1 MVAPYMFGRP
11 ETITGQS
18 FAQQADRAAPLAT
31 LPYAEALGRI
41 QGIPMVGPGD
51 AIYLRQ
57 AEGAGQ
63 LRGDMAAAL
72 AGNLANLKTRQTL
85 QNLAAGEAQQ
95 SARLRSE
102 QAALGR
108 GAAAAGGIGA
118 ALGNLPGNLIKT
130 LSGLDYKL
138 REQTGEGFADLLKQQ
153 AADRAA
159 ARVPRSKYERVG
171 PRKPVRLSAAYQ
183 DPSQASPEE
192 LEELKTLV
200 AQKEGYEKSRL
211 AGATLDE
218 LEDVMAAAAEGDPT
232 AQRASVRMMDAAE
245 EAMRLD
251 KASREQRAWPEFGWS
266 HRAQEGLGPLPRRGS
281 GEGRFRRLYRPDL
294 RDKAQEAL
302 ERGDI
307 DLYEAYVAAAEQAAT
322 EGIYGPARQKREQI
336 ERDALEG
343 RGLPAFDEGRM
354 LDVLDEAEKWRAQG
368 AAGEPPA
375 DLPVEY
381 RLDPSR
387 YTGDAPV
394 SQRGL
399 FERGMVNQGMLEGY
413 PGVERFEYAG
423 PGLDYLPRNFQRAT
437 KLDSNLS
444 LSELREILRS
454 LGIK

>member
-57 AEGAGQ
+57 AEGAGR

-130 LSGLDYKL
+130 LSGLDHKL

-153 AADRAA
+153 AAARSA

-171 PRKPVRLSAAYQ
+171 PREPVRLSAEYR

-192 LEELKTLV
+192 LEELKALV

-211 AGATLDE
+211 DGLTLDE

-232 AQRASVRMMDAAE
+232 AQRASHRMMEDAE
-245 EAMRLD
+245 RAMRLD
-251 KASREQRAWPEFGWS
+251 KASREAGRPEDPYAAAWDRSLLGPGRF
-266 HRAQEGLGPLPRRGS
+266 QEGT

-322 EGIYGPARQKREQI
+322 EGM
-336 ERDALEG
+336 
-343 RGLPAFDEGRM
+343 GLPAFDE
-354 LDVLDEAEKWRAQG
+354 
-368 AAGEPPA
+368 EPPA
-375 DLPVEY
+375 DLPGLY
-381 RLDPSR
+381 YLDPSR

-399 FERGMVNQGMLEGY
+399 FERGLVNREMLRGY
-413 PGVERFEYAG
+413 PGVEQFEYSG
-423 PGLDYLPRNFQRAT
+423 PPPIYSQFLRRMGL
-437 KLDSNLS
+437 
-444 LSELREILRS
+444 E
-454 LGIK
+454 